1 MRWIQ
6 RFRIMRTMQMKVMLS
21 TVLVGT
27 IAVGIIAGTFLHR
40 MPDMLFA
47 RTSEATLAKLE
58 NIGGNIDARL
68 KNVVTYL
75 NSLAS
80 NTAVNAALQG
90 DARQYTN
97 AEATLISTLMKT
109 GISTMDNL
117 VDSIVMYTYGGKFY
131 AGGNG
136 SFLYVDSLK
145 RMLSDPEWATLTN
158 WKLVLERN
166 PNSGSSF
173 RYVITLYYPLR
184 DNTRLE
190 PIGIISAS
198 LLPGKL
204 MAAAAAENRNIT
216 VVDDAMY
223 IVYHSDQS
231 RIGMPYEDVPPN
243 LLAQQ
248 EGTFS
253 YELDGETYFMVYTTV
268 SLTGWKIIEKIP
280 QSIVMAD
287 VKEFEKNFL
296 LVLLGTVVFLVVLS
310 YFISRGISRSVVMLN
325 TAMDRVRQG
334 DYSAHVEI
342 VGNDEVA
349 QLGQTFNKM
358 TARISRLIDEI
369 YETEEKKHQ
378 SDMLALQAQI
388 NPHFLYNTLNSIH
401 WMAVLHGFDNISKMV
416 NALVQILRYSLNS
429 TQFDTSVGQEV
440 EMLHPYLF
448 IQNVRYNNGVSFSST
463 IEPGAAECA
472 IPRLL
477 LQPLV
482 ENAISHGLRPKGGT
496 GRVTVWCRCYTDL
509 LLIDV
514 TDDGVGFSDPVPEF
528 EPYDVLIEKRNT
540 GERPGTGVGLENTN
554 NRIKVHFGDQYGL
567 LVRSCAGEGSTVRVV
582 LPLRRHTAKEDADAE
597 GYDRG

>member
-1 MRWIQ
+1 MRWI
-6 RFRIMRTMQMKVMLS
+6 RRLRIVRTMQMKVMLS

-27 IAVGIIAGTFLHR
+27 IAVGVIAGTFLR
-40 MPDMLFA
+40 KMPDMLLA

-58 NIGGNIDARL
+58 NIGGSIDARL
-68 KNVVTYL
+68 NNVVTYL

-97 AEATLISTLMKT
+97 SEATLVSTLMKT

-117 VDSIVMYTYGGKFY
+117 PDSIVMYTYGGKFY

-136 SFLYVDSLK
+136 SFLYVDNIK
-145 RMLSDPEWATLTN
+145 RMLAEPEWMTLTN
-158 WKLVLERN
+158 WKVVLERN
-166 PNSGSSF
+166 PNIGSSF
-173 RYVITLYYPLR
+173 RYVISLYYPLR

-204 MAAAAAENRNIT
+204 MAAAAAEDRNIT
-216 VVDDAMY
+216 VLDDAMR

-231 RIGMPYEDVPPN
+231 RIGALYEDVPPE

-248 EGTFS
+248 QGTFS
-253 YELDGETYFMVYTTV
+253 RDLDGETFFMVYTTV

-280 QSIVMAD
+280 QSVVMAD
-287 VKEFEKNFL
+287 IKAFKNNFL
-296 LVLLGTVVFLVVLS
+296 LVLLGTVILLVVLS
-310 YFISRGISRSVVMLN
+310 HFISKGISRSVVLLN
-325 TAMDRVRQG
+325 MAMNRVQQG
-334 DYSAHVEI
+334 DYTARVEI

-358 TARISRLIDEI
+358 TARISKLIDEI

-429 TQFDTSVGQEV
+429 TQFDTSVKQEV
-440 EMLHPYLF
+440 EMLQPYLF

-463 IEPGAAECA
+463 VEPEAAECA

-496 GRVTVWCRCYTDL
+496 GKVTVWCRCYTDL
-509 LLIDV
+509 LLIDI
-514 TDDGVGFSDPVPEF
+514 TDDGVGFADPVPEF
-528 EPYDVLIEKRNT
+528 EPYDILIERRRA
-540 GERPGTGVGLENTN
+540 GERPEMGIGLENTN

-567 LVRSCAGEGSTVRVV
+567 LVRSRVNEGSTVRVV
-582 LPLRRHTAKEDADAE
+582 LPLQRHEAKEDADAE